1 MLHSFYV
8 FYICEIIKLLFRYKN
23 ITRYLSGF
31 LLLVFVLGICP
42 KSFLHNIFS
51 KHIDS
56 VFKKKSGSPLQLTT
70 AGYNC
75 DCDNL
80 VAESSFV
87 NNPQEF
93 SFPIFTSFSSCVI
106 DEVSYSSISK
116 FYSSLRGP
124 PVKI

>member
-1 MLHSFYV
+1 MFFIFV
-8 FYICEIIKLLFRYKN
+8 DIIKSLFRYKN

-31 LLLVFVLGICP
+31 LLLVFVLSICP

-56 VFKKKSGSPLQLTT
+56 VLKKKSDSPLQLTA

-87 NNPQEF
+87 NDPQEF
-93 SFPIFTSFSSCVI
+93 SFPIFTSFSSYVI
-106 DEVSYSSISK
+106 NEASYSSISE
-116 FYSSLRGP
+116 FNSSLRGP